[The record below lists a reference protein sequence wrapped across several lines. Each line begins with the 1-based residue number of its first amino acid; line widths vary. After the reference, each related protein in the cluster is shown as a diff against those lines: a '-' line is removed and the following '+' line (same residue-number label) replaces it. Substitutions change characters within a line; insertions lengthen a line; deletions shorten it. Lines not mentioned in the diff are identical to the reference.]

1 MLRTGG
7 GRQGQGI
14 VEEDSKGSRGS
25 QRAVELLM
33 MMMMKCGILAQ
44 TLAYR

>member
-1 MLRTGG
+1 MLRI

-25 QRAVELLM
+25 QRSVELLLM
-33 MMMMKCGILAQ
+33 MMMEEE
-44 TLAYR
+44 